1 MLGRGTFS
9 ELRRVI
15 ARNNALLVASITL
28 LLALATI
35 AAKYSPMATEAAM
48 ADTHKN
54 CDHNSA
60 ATNQNNCDAPAP
72 ASVPAATPVPS
83 LAPQILT
90 FSFDAFSAGFVGTAG
105 TNADGTSVVG
115 ATNPTLNA
123 GGGDTVQIVIN
134 AQDGTHNMSVY
145 IAPCPGG
152 SCAAS
157 LDTSSDINSASPR
170 GYVAF
175 PYPATSTT
183 LYYYCDFHPDIMNG
197 IINRIP

>member
-35 AAKYSPMATEAAM
+35 AAKYPASAPTATPL
-48 ADTHKN
+48 
-54 CDHNSA
+54 
-60 ATNQNNCDAPAP
+60 PAP
-72 ASVPAATPVPS
+72 G

-90 FSFDAFSAGFVGTAG
+90 FSFDAFSAGFLGTG
-105 TNADGTSVVG
+105 GINADGTSVVG

-123 GGGDTVQIVIN
+123 RGGDTIQIVIN
-134 AQDGTHNMSVY
+134 AQDSTHNMSVY

-157 LDTSSDINSASPR
+157 LDTSSNISSASPK

-175 PYPATSTT
+175 PYPTTSTT